1 MTTWCDYK
9 NYLTLF
15 ATTGDIPNAWGRST
29 SCLCCFEQFYLSDSL
44 TCVGPQHFQ
53 SPHNPTGRISIW
65 AVRDLAGE
73 RGGKAVFS
81 SSCCSG
87 EDTGPVICFIY
98 SIPSPIHP
106 LFIHSSIHPFIHS
119 SILPPIIPSVIHSC
133 NTHPSIPLPIHPSYL
148 HLYTYPPIHSS
159 KHPFIPEIFIV
170 TQLSF
175 SPISNEIGPIDLWN
189 FLVSQVFSG
198 MVHWSVGRKFQN
210 FYLYLLSLHLKNV

>member
-1 MTTWCDYK
+1 MTTWSDYK

-44 TCVGPQHFQ
+44 TCVGSQHFQ

-73 RGGKAVFS
+73 RGGKAVFL

-106 LFIHSSIHPFIHS
+106 LFIHSSIHSFIYSFIHASTNHPFSHPFMQYS
-119 SILPPIIPSVIHSC
+119 S
-133 NTHPSIPLPIHPSYL
+133 IHPSSYPSFLPSSIYL
-148 HLYTYPPIHSS
+148 STHSFIQASIHSRNIYCDS
-159 KHPFIPEIFIV
+159 A
-170 TQLSF
+170 
-175 SPISNEIGPIDLWN
+175 
-189 FLVSQVFSG
+189 
-198 MVHWSVGRKFQN
+198 
-210 FYLYLLSLHLKNV
+210 